1 VPRVLTKLILSFLLC
16 TPFAFA
22 STPQT
27 FLSLNSQPG
36 DYVGQGIQATF
47 TPSDGTFVLQAINGV
62 IEFSFNTPDYS
73 QTWDGLFEPPVGKT
87 LVKGIYEYAQQF
99 HYTKPGLSVGGDGRG
114 CNTDTGRFFVS
125 DIAIS
130 SGGVVERLAVDFE
143 QHCEGATPALYGSI
157 RYNSTSPAIPRIS
170 VAKTDMLK
178 GDVGTNGGTAIVSL
192 SMPSAQTVTVPFQT
206 VDGTAH
212 QGQDY
217 VSTSGTIQFEPGTT
231 WQTITVP
238 IIGDQ
243 TWRGNPTFSLKLSA
257 ASGAP
262 PGTAAANVQI
272 LDPNAN
278 MTVLTMSSQS
288 GESIGQ
294 GGIYLLTVDDA
305 TFIAAANYDNGVSV
319 TLEGLDLWALDFA
332 APNNA
337 LLTAGTYDNA
347 QSYPFQ
353 APGFPGLSIYGAGR
367 GCDTITGNFVVNQIV
382 FGSSGAVEH
391 FSADAEQHC
400 EGATPALFASIRI
413 NAPMRQISVSD
424 AVVDSSTSTAI
435 FTVALH
441 PSSKTPVSVNFATAD
456 GSARSGVDY
465 ASTNQTLNFPAGA
478 TALTV
483 SVPLLIIPDGGKAF
497 YGQLSSPSGAPLWI
511 AQGAATF

>member
-1 VPRVLTKLILSFLLC
+1 VPRILTKLILSFLLC
-16 TPFAFA
+16 APFAFA

-27 FLSLNSQPG
+27 FLSLNSQTG
-36 DYVGQGIQATF
+36 DYVGKGIQATF

-62 IEFSFNTPDYS
+62 IEFSFYTPDYS

-87 LVKGIYEYAQQF
+87 LVKGIYEYAQGF
-99 HYTKPGLSVGGDGRG
+99 HYTKPGLSVDGDGRG

-192 SMPSAQTVTVPFQT
+192 SMPSTQTVTVQFQT

-212 QGQDY
+212 EGQDY
-217 VSTSGTIQFEPGTT
+217 VSTSRTIQFAAGRT
-231 WQTITVP
+231 WQTITIP
-238 IIGDQ
+238 IVGDQ
-243 TWRGNPTFSLKLSA
+243 TWRGNPTFNVKLSA
-257 ASGAP
+257 PIGAP
-262 PGTAAANVQI
+262 LGSAESAVQI
-272 LDPNAN
+272 WDPNAN
-278 MTVLTMSSQS
+278 LTALAMSSQPGDAVGH
-288 GESIGQ
+288 GE
-294 GGIYLLTVDDA
+294 IYLFTLSDA
-305 TFIAAANYDNGVSV
+305 AFSAAVNYDNGVTV
-319 TLEGLDLWALDFA
+319 FLQGLNLWELDFA
-332 APNNA
+332 APNDA
-337 LLTAGTYDNA
+337 TLKAGTYDNA
-347 QSYPFQ
+347 QMYPYQ
-353 APGFPGLSIYGAGR
+353 AAGLPGLSVAGAGFA
-367 GCDTITGNFVVNQIV
+367 CDTITGNFVVNQAV
-382 FGSSGAVEH
+382 YGSTGAVEH

-424 AVVDSSTSTAI
+424 AVIDSSTSTAI
-435 FTVALH
+435 FTVFLH
-441 PSSKTPVSVNFATAD
+441 PSSKTPVSVNFSTAD
-456 GSARSGVDY
+456 GSALSGVDY